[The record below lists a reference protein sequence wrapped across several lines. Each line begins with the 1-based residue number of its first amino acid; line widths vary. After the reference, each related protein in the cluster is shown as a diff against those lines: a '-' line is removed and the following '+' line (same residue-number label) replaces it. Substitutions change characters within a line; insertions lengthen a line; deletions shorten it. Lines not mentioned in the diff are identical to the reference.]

1 MASLH
6 HDTVISVTDTEQM
19 GMPSQVIHKNIPKS
33 SQAWM
38 KDEFSKGYLSQL
50 NNLEGIRGEEKSW
63 ALVRYPLITKSVTN
77 RAKDPVGI
85 HNKCYKIKIKIII
98 SKGNW

>member
-6 HDTVISVTDTEQM
+6 QDTVTPVTDAEQV
-19 GMPSQVIHKNIPKS
+19 GVPSQVIHKNIPKS

-50 NNLEGIRGEEKSW
+50 NNLEGIRGEEKS
-63 ALVRYPLITKSVTN
+63 
-77 RAKDPVGI
+77 
-85 HNKCYKIKIKIII
+85 
-98 SKGNW
+98 